1 MLSELKEFIFKGVFN
16 HFYRQ
21 KHSDPYIL
29 HSSTHTT
36 FIALTLQVVPMPL
49 MLKNSNFAKKAIRI
63 VAKANYT
70 AHTAPIFTELN
81 ILPVDKLITQA
92 KLTFM
97 HSVCP

>member
-1 MLSELKEFIFKGVFN
+1 
-16 HFYRQ
+16 
-21 KHSDPYIL
+21 
-29 HSSTHTT
+29 
-36 FIALTLQVVPMPL
+36 MPL